1 MIILIHLVID
11 IQTTLVAVRDNLIIN
26 WYDRHVSRHYL
37 TRGLTSHRLS
47 PWARTLLRMEG
58 KMSRCHADRKCK
70 NIWSAKNIWT
80 AKKYLERCVMF
91 VLRVSAGDCE
101 EERDWRGWSE
111 QETEGRQGTRG
122 NIVITERILGVQG
135 DLWRNNWFWWF
146 TMRMLSNYIF
156 RVLGLCIE
164 IFAAKNKRRSCK
176 IVDIYLIK
184 T

>member
-1 MIILIHLVID
+1 MIATSQDTASLE
-11 IQTTLVAVRDNLIIN
+11 
-26 WYDRHVSRHYL
+26 VSLL
-37 TRGLTSHRLS
+37 TDCHHEHAHCWEWRGKCHDVT
-47 PWARTLLRMEG
+47 RTGNAKIFGAQKIFGQL
-58 KMSRCHADRKCK
+58 K
-70 NIWSAKNIWT
+70 NIWSAVWCLYRECLPAT
-80 AKKYLERCVMF
+80 ARRRETG
-91 VLRVSAGDCE
+91 GD
-101 EERDWRGWSE
+101 WSE
-111 QETEGRQGTRG
+111 QETEGRLGTRG

>member
-1 MIILIHLVID
+1 MIATSQDTASLE
-11 IQTTLVAVRDNLIIN
+11 
-26 WYDRHVSRHYL
+26 VSLL
-37 TRGLTSHRLS
+37 TDCHHEHAHCWEWRGKCHDVT
-47 PWARTLLRMEG
+47 RTGNAKIFGAL
-58 KMSRCHADRKCK
+58 
-70 NIWSAKNIWT
+70 KNIWT

-91 VLRVSAGDCE
+91 VLRVSAGNCE

-111 QETEGRQGTRG
+111 QETEGRLGTRG

-164 IFAAKNKRRSCK
+164 IFAAQNKRRSCK

>member
-1 MIILIHLVID
+1 MIATSQD
-11 IQTTLVAVRDNLIIN
+11 TTSQE
-26 WYDRHVSRHYL
+26 VSLL
-37 TRGLTSHRLS
+37 TGCHHEHAHCWEWRGKCHDVT
-47 PWARTLLRMEG
+47 RTGNAKIFGAL
-58 KMSRCHADRKCK
+58 
-70 NIWSAKNIWT
+70 KNIWT

-91 VLRVSAGDCE
+91 VLRVSAGNCE

-164 IFAAKNKRRSCK
+164 IFAAQNKRRSCK
-176 IVDIYLIK
+176 IVDIYWIK

>member
-1 MIILIHLVID
+1 MIATSQDTASLE
-11 IQTTLVAVRDNLIIN
+11 
-26 WYDRHVSRHYL
+26 VSLL
-37 TRGLTSHRLS
+37 TDCHHEHAHCWEWRGKCHDVT
-47 PWARTLLRMEG
+47 RTGNAKIFGAL
-58 KMSRCHADRKCK
+58 
-70 NIWSAKNIWT
+70 KNIWT

-91 VLRVSAGDCE
+91 VLRVSAGNCE

-111 QETEGRQGTRG
+111 QETEGRLGTRG